1 MVHWYNRAGR
11 RRVLRLQAV
20 YGQAAER
27 CKGVETEQLRVWLKY
42 GAVAHSRELGIT
54 VNGAESRELA

>member
-1 MVHWYNRAGR
+1 ML
-11 RRVLRLQAV
+11 RVQAV

-42 GAVAHSRELGIT
+42 GAVAHSRELDIT
-54 VNGAESRELA
+54 VNRAESRELA